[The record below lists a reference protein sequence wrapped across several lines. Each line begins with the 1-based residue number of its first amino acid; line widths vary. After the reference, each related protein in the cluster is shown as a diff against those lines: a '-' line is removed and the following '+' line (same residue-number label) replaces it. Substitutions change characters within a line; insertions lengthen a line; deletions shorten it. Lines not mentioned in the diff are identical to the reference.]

1 MERNKSMTAP
11 DYDDDDQ
18 RFARG
23 AMNASLL
30 SVPIWALIVCMVL
43 WSCGAFAQNTSANA
57 GAESNSGAV
66 ASSGAQSG
74 SAAIINFGN
83 GPAPNVNAASNVPN
97 QRTIDAR
104 AREAGAIAR
113 ATGFNGQ
120 AGLRRDEAAISYS
133 GGTRTDQNV
142 TYGGQYRQDYR
153 ATIRNTPDAY
163 APAITGGTNPCTQ
176 GLSGGGSVAGFGVAL
191 GGSWSDPNCER
202 RNLSALLHNQGQPQ
216 LAQEVL
222 CETSSVREARRRMGN
237 PCIVDMPQRQD
248 ASGPVQQVIQPAQAP
263 LVPQQAVNTV
273 RSFPEWCYTATAQ
286 ERRRYPPGTCG

>member
-11 DYDDDDQ
+11 DYDEEDQ

-30 SVPIWALIVCMVL
+30 SVPLWTLIICMVL
-43 WSCGAFAQNTSANA
+43 WSCNVFAQSANA
-57 GAESNSGAV
+57 GAESSSGAV
-66 ASSGAQSG
+66 SQSGASSGSTAIVVFPSNTGPDAQ
-74 SAAIINFGN
+74 
-83 GPAPNVNAASNVPN
+83 
-97 QRTIDAR
+97 T
-104 AREAGAIAR
+104 AGAIAR
-113 ATGFNGQ
+113 AQGYDGR
-120 AGLRRDEAAISYS
+120 AGLTRNQQDVNYS
-133 GGTRTDQNV
+133 GGTRSDQNV
-142 TYGGQYRQDYR
+142 TYGGQFRQDYR

-163 APAITGGTNPCTQ
+163 APAITGGTNPCTN
-176 GLSGGGSVAGFGVAL
+176 GVSGGGSVAGFGLAL

-222 CETSSVREARRRMGN
+222 CETSSVREARLRMGN
-237 PCIVDMPQRQD
+237 PCIVDRPQRQD
-248 ASGPVQQVIQPAQAP
+248 AAGPVQQVIQPAQAP

-273 RSFPEWCYTATAQ
+273 RTFPEWCYTATAA